1 MEASYK
7 HSYKT
12 GENLLNSLSVYNVGY
27 QKCDPEYQWG
37 PGVRDHYCIH
47 HILSGSGCYC
57 TGTVSKHLEEGDTF
71 ILYPGV
77 ELRYQADADKPWE
90 YAWAGFMGADAASLI
105 RNTEFS
111 RETPYILKGRIPTE
125 KIRDGLERIY
135 NAKGNT
141 YEAAVAMTGEMY
153 SLLAVFMHYAE
164 HEEKEK
170 ARSHIIGVLVAER
183 YVKEFPSFYMEIYRR
198 VAQETA
204 KRGHVTVLEVVTCEK
219 ENLSADAMV
228 FLEQSM
234 DGLIV
239 IGELYQGYMKML
251 RKVSRIPI
259 VCVDYYDVYDDMD
272 YIITDGFGGMEQ
284 MTRLLLKEGYRDL
297 IFVGSPNATK
307 NITDRYFG
315 YCKAMQRAGM
325 EEEQFRF
332 IADRECGKG
341 NYRLEFELPE
351 KLPQG
356 FVCNCD
362 KTAVLLIERLKE
374 RGVRVPEDVSIVS
387 FDNYYPQIQDGI
399 KLCTYEN
406 DEKVIARI
414 SVSTLLKRIEGKSRP
429 EGVRIVE
436 GRVVPGNTVR
446 FRGDC

>member
-1 MEASYK
+1 MKRRIKKGDSMEASYK

-77 ELRYQADADKPWE
+77 ELRYQADAPWE

-170 ARSHIIGVLVAER
+170 AIQLTYAEKAESYIETNYSYPITVEEIASYVGISRSHLFR
-183 YVKEFPSFYMEIYRR
+183 SFQNYMNRSPKEYTGSSRR
-198 VAQETA
+198 VDFCERQIF
-204 KRGHVTVLEVVTCEK
+204 RSRRLLIRSVLK
-219 ENLSADAMV
+219 IIFIFQKL
-228 FLEQSM
+228 F
-234 DGLIV
+234 
-239 IGELYQGYMKML
+239 
-251 RKVSRIPI
+251 VSRKGK
-259 VCVDYYDVYDDMD
+259 VRQS
-272 YIITDGFGGMEQ
+272 TE
-284 MTRLLLKEGYRDL
+284 
-297 IFVGSPNATK
+297 
-307 NITDRYFG
+307 
-315 YCKAMQRAGM
+315 RA
-325 EEEQFRF
+325 
-332 IADRECGKG
+332 
-341 NYRLEFELPE
+341 
-351 KLPQG
+351 
-356 FVCNCD
+356 V
-362 KTAVLLIERLKE
+362 
-374 RGVRVPEDVSIVS
+374 
-387 FDNYYPQIQDGI
+387 
-399 KLCTYEN
+399 
-406 DEKVIARI
+406 
-414 SVSTLLKRIEGKSRP
+414 
-429 EGVRIVE
+429 
-436 GRVVPGNTVR
+436 
-446 FRGDC
+446 

>member
-170 ARSHIIGVLVAER
+170 AIQLTYAEKAESYIETNYSYPITVEEIASYVGISRSHLFR
-183 YVKEFPSFYMEIYRR
+183 SFQNYMNRSPKEYLTEYRIKQ
-198 VAQETA
+198 A
-204 KRGHVTVLEVVTCEK
+204 C
-219 ENLSADAMV
+219 
-228 FLEQSM
+228 
-234 DGLIV
+234 
-239 IGELYQGYMKML
+239 
-251 RKVSRIPI
+251 
-259 VCVDYYDVYDDMD
+259 
-272 YIITDGFGGMEQ
+272 
-284 MTRLLLKEGYRDL
+284 RLLRETDL
-297 IFVGSPNATK
+297 
-307 NITDRYFG
+307 
-315 YCKAMQRAGM
+315 
-325 EEEQFRF
+325 
-332 IADRECGKG
+332 
-341 NYRLEFELPE
+341 
-351 KLPQG
+351 
-356 FVCNCD
+356 
-362 KTAVLLIERLKE
+362 
-374 RGVRVPEDVSIVS
+374 
-387 FDNYYPQIQDGI
+387 
-399 KLCTYEN
+399 
-406 DEKVIARI
+406 
-414 SVSTLLKRIEGKSRP
+414 SVSAIAYSVGFENNLYFSKA
-429 EGVRIVE
+429 
-436 GRVVPGNTVR
+436 
-446 FRGDC
+446 FRKQKG

>member
-153 SLLAVFMHYAE
+153 S
-164 HEEKEK
+164 
-170 ARSHIIGVLVAER
+170 
-183 YVKEFPSFYMEIYRR
+183 P
-198 VAQETA
+198 
-204 KRGHVTVLEVVTCEK
+204 
-219 ENLSADAMV
+219 LS
-228 FLEQSM
+228 
-234 DGLIV
+234 
-239 IGELYQGYMKML
+239 
-251 RKVSRIPI
+251 
-259 VCVDYYDVYDDMD
+259 
-272 YIITDGFGGMEQ
+272 
-284 MTRLLLKEGYRDL
+284 
-297 IFVGSPNATK
+297 
-307 NITDRYFG
+307 
-315 YCKAMQRAGM
+315 
-325 EEEQFRF
+325 
-332 IADRECGKG
+332 
-341 NYRLEFELPE
+341 
-351 KLPQG
+351 
-356 FVCNCD
+356 
-362 KTAVLLIERLKE
+362 
-374 RGVRVPEDVSIVS
+374 
-387 FDNYYPQIQDGI
+387 
-399 KLCTYEN
+399 
-406 DEKVIARI
+406 
-414 SVSTLLKRIEGKSRP
+414 
-429 EGVRIVE
+429 
-436 GRVVPGNTVR
+436 
-446 FRGDC
+446 